1 MRTIVTSILTSLLFF
16 TALTVNAAEPLL
28 AYEDKQG
35 SLKPPFDLSDTTRI
49 NIGKRR
55 FNSVCAAY
63 CHGAEG
69 DGGKVTAFKGN
80 LELKPEIIYNVV
92 LEGRRGAG
100 IMPPWGKTYT
110 SAEIWELT
118 AYIHHLTK
126 QPPTV
131 K

>member
-16 TALTVNAAEPLL
+16 TSPTVNAAEPIL
-28 AYEDKQG
+28 AYEDKEG
-35 SLKPPFDLSDTTRI
+35 SLKPSFDLSDTARI

-80 LELKPEIIYNVV
+80 KELIPEGIYKVI

-110 SAEIWELT
+110 SQEIWELT

-131 K
+131 R